1 MLVLFV
7 CALVMVDFA
16 ILTGY
21 TVRTIVEGLK
31 GNLEANLTVDAEN
44 PSAVIGVSTKHEQN
58 LDYVVTIIIYFN
70 SLLYHVVPVSEQYVA
85 PVKDKK

>member
-21 TVRTIVEGLK
+21 TVRTIVEGLN
-31 GNLEANLTVDAEN
+31 GNLEANLTVDAEK
-44 PSAVIGVSTKHEQN
+44 PSHIIGVSTKH
-58 LDYVVTIIIYFN
+58 
-70 SLLYHVVPVSEQYVA
+70 
-85 PVKDKK
+85 